1 MGFFN
6 RSKQNENTEDN
17 SQDTADSDSI
27 PVNESEND
35 HTDPPEPEPIDTHA
49 FVEDMRRKSEE
60 IALSIASRFAERMD
74 GIVEPVYPPNET
86 GTNTFFANPR
96 AYSICNGSTKVIL
109 FVCPYKKYF
118 QYSINS
124 GSKLTPYEQSL
135 KDTTERIYK
144 MDIRWFNLSLKSD
157 GSLSWNEFSDD
168 VILGRYNY
176 VKNFDFNIYKNCQW

>member
-1 MGFFN
+1 M
-6 RSKQNENTEDN
+6 RTQKKVLKIPLTAIAVLLMTQRMVILSHQSQNLSTLK
-17 SQDTADSDSI
+17 
-27 PVNESEND
+27 
-35 HTDPPEPEPIDTHA
+35 H

-118 QYSINS
+118 QYSIYS

-135 KDTTERIYK
+135 KDTTEKIYK

-168 VILGRYNY
+168 VIRGSYNY